1 MCSIVVNCTFRVFWK
16 VDIFIYMDDK
26 QFSPE
31 LTALLKRLHK
41 YNRYDSQQV
50 LALRAPER
58 LIFTEAAEEKKKV
71 SRGEFTEL
79 IKGK

>member
-1 MCSIVVNCTFRVFWK
+1 
-16 VDIFIYMDDK
+16 MDDR

-31 LTALLKRLHK
+31 LKTLLSKLNKGH
-41 YNRYDSQQV
+41 NCENQQV
-50 LALRAPER
+50 QALRAPER
-58 LIFTEAAEEKKKV
+58 LIFTEADEEKKKV